1 MSQIPFRE
9 DLPSLTAGVHRSVNS
24 AENRRCHRRRSRPKF
39 QMRSVNDRAEI
50 QVLNNARQ
58 ARVAGN
64 PYTEPKDANEVD
76 YV

>member
-1 MSQIPFRE
+1 
-9 DLPSLTAGVHRSVNS
+9 
-24 AENRRCHRRRSRPKF
+24 
-39 QMRSVNDRAEI
+39 MRSVNDRAEI